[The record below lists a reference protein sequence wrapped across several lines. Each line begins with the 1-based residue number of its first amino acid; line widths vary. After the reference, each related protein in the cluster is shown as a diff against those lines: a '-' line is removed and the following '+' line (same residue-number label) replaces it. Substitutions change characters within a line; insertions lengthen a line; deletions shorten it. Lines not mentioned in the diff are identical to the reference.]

1 MVSCRLMMMMRY
13 YTRRIILQPVILW
26 MLIINGATAFD
37 APSGVRY
44 CSLQSSYYCSST
56 SLYYCTTP
64 TVSSFSSTTRRTQ
77 YAAQKDPTKDVDTP
91 STINYH
97 WNHQNMAIAL
107 PAMIGVLDDQLLSL
121 MDTAFVGRV
130 GSTELAAL
138 GACTSIFHLAFHVF
152 RATTAA
158 TTSLVASSL
167 QKSKESARRVTA
179 ASLWLGL
186 SLGIGVWV
194 ALYTGGNFFMTVMG
208 VTSSSPLRPAASEYL
223 FTRAWAAPAVLLL
236 NVAEGAFRGY
246 GDTVVPLLASLTAAC
261 INLVLDPFFIFTAGW
276 GVKGAA
282 AATVLAQ
289 FVGVAVYAY
298 KLTTRGMLP
307 ARKKNKKSSIPA
319 PKPVVSAPDGGNT
332 EIKSGTVIRTILGA
346 NASMLVKQGSL
357 LLGWSYATARATRIS
372 GVSIAAHQVALSVW
386 LVFALLFDGPATSA
400 QVLMS
405 RAYSAKDTQ
414 QVHSLCRYMIK
425 TSVVLGVAAGVAV
438 RFLDY
443 IVSTAFTP
451 DVQIQI
457 MLRQLMPI
465 LAWQQILVSTTLIVE
480 SRAVGASQ
488 FKMLAL
494 GTTVSSVA
502 SVWQLSQCKTVQ
514 GIWSTGIVT
523 LFVGRLL
530 TAAMALFVALRR
542 LNRFGVPYLSKPAD

>member
-1 MVSCRLMMMMRY
+1 MRH
-13 YTRRIILQPVILW
+13 YTRRIVHLVILW
-26 MLIINGATAFD
+26 MLIVNGATAFD
-37 APSGVRY
+37 VPSVRY
-44 CSLQSSYYCSST
+44 CVQSCSRSST
-56 SLYYCTTP
+56 SSLYYYTP
-64 TVSSFSSTTRRTQ
+64 PFSLFSSRTRR
-77 YAAQKDPTKDVDTP
+77 AAQKDPPKDDDTP
-91 STINYH
+91 STVNYH
-97 WNHQNMAIAL
+97 WNQQNMAIAL

-186 SLGIGVWV
+186 FLGIGVWA
-194 ALYTGGNFFMTVMG
+194 ALMTGGNFFMTIMG
-208 VTSSSPLRPAASEYL
+208 VPSSSTLRPAASEYL

-246 GDTVVPLLASLTAAC
+246 GDTVVPLLASLTAAY

-282 AATVLAQ
+282 AATVIAQ
-289 FVGVAVYAY
+289 FAGVAVYVY
-298 KLTTRGMLP
+298 KLLTRKMLP
-307 ARKKNKKSSIPA
+307 ARKKKKSIPV
-319 PKPVVSAPDGGNT
+319 PKTVVSATDGNT

-357 LLGWSYATARATRIS
+357 LLGWTYATARATRIS
-372 GVSIAAHQVALSVW
+372 GVSVAAHQVALSVW
-386 LVFALLFDGPATSA
+386 LVFALLFDGPAISA

-405 RAYSAKDTQ
+405 RAYSARDTQ

-425 TSVVLGVAAGVAV
+425 TSVVLGVAAGLAV

-480 SRAVGASQ
+480 SLAVGASQ
-488 FKMLAL
+488 FKLLAL

-502 SVWQLSQCKTVQ
+502 SVWQLSRCKTVQ
-514 GIWSTGIVT
+514 GIWATGIVT

-530 TAAMALFVALRR
+530 TAAMALFVALRS
-542 LNRFGVPYLSKPAD
+542 LHKQTAIATDTTPTD

>member
-1 MVSCRLMMMMRY
+1 MVSTRLMMTQH
-13 YTRRIILQPVILW
+13 YTRRILQPVLLL
-26 MLIINGATAFD
+26 MLINGVTAFD
-37 APSGVRY
+37 VPSVRY
-44 CSLQSSYYCSST
+44 CSYLQKCSAP
-56 SLYYCTTP
+56 LRHDATP
-64 TVSSFSSTTRRTQ
+64 TFLPFSSAPRQSKQ
-77 YAAQKDPTKDVDTP
+77 YDAQEDSPKYDDNP
-91 STINYH
+91 SSIDYH
-97 WNHQNMAIAL
+97 WNQQNMAIAL
-107 PAMIGVLDDQLLSL
+107 PAMIGVMDDQLLSL

-179 ASLWLGL
+179 VSLWLGL
-186 SLGIGVWV
+186 SIGIGVWA
-194 ALYTGGNFFMTVMG
+194 ALYTGGDFFMTIMG
-208 VTSSSPLRPAASEYL
+208 VTSSSTLRPAASEYL

-246 GDTVVPLLASLTAAC
+246 GDTVVPLLASLTAAY

-289 FVGVAVYAY
+289 FAGVAVYAY
-298 KLTTRGMLP
+298 KLVTRGMLP
-307 ARKKNKKSSIPA
+307 ARKKKKNNFPA
-319 PKPVVSAPDGGNT
+319 VPKTVVSLPDGNT
-332 EIKSGTVIRTILGA
+332 EIKTGAVIRTILGA

-357 LLGWSYATARATRIS
+357 LLGWTYATARATRIS
-372 GVSIAAHQVALSVW
+372 GISIAAHQVALSVW

-405 RAYSAKDTQ
+405 RAYSTRDTD

-425 TSVVLGVAAGVAV
+425 TSVALGMAAGLAV
-438 RFLDY
+438 RFLGY
-443 IVSTAFTP
+443 IVSITFTP
-451 DVQIQI
+451 DVEIQI
-457 MLRQLMPI
+457 TLRQLMPI

-480 SRAVGASQ
+480 SLAVGASQ
-488 FKMLAL
+488 FKVLAL
-494 GTTVSSVA
+494 GTTISAMA

-523 LFVGRLL
+523 LFAGRLL

-542 LNRFGVPYLSKPAD
+542 LYNKQTPPIAAPGTTTPTE